1 MENLGWNPIKVL
13 EKTVKTKTGSESL
26 VYVYEYKRV
35 GDLKWGKAE
44 F

>member
-1 MENLGWNPIKVL
+1 MEKLGWNPTTVL
-13 EKTVKTKTGSESL
+13 EKTVKTKTASKSL
-26 VYVYEYKRV
+26 VYVYKRV